1 MAGAA
6 VWWWARASLPPL
18 DGELRVSGLHA
29 PVEILT
35 DGHGVPHVYAA
46 GPEDAWFA
54 AGLLHARDRL
64 WQMELYR
71 RAAYGR
77 LSEILGAETLPID
90 RRFLT
95 LGLRAPRKP
104 SGNRRRRTSGMP

>member
-1 MAGAA
+1 MKRPVFLIIGLLVVTGAA
-6 VWWWARASLPPL
+6 LWWWARASLPPL

-54 AGLLHARDRL
+54 AGLLHARDRS
-64 WQMELYR
+64 WQMEL
-71 RAAYGR
+71 
-77 LSEILGAETLPID
+77 
-90 RRFLT
+90 
-95 LGLRAPRKP
+95 
-104 SGNRRRRTSGMP
+104 